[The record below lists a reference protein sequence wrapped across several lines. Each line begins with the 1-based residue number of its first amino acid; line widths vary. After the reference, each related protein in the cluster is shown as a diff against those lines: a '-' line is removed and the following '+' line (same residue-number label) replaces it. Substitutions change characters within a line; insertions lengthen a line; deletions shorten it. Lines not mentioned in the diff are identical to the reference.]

1 MGKRYNRN
9 SFSLLN
15 AISAMCLTITNGL
28 LTIVVTRFILAR
40 FGSDFNGL
48 NSTANQIVNVLL
60 ILEGGFTLASNV
72 ALFYPLTHGDY
83 KQVNGILSATKKKF
97 KKIAVI
103 FISIG
108 TLISIVYAFFVNS
121 ALPVELIATIISMA
135 IIPAAFNLYHA
146 ATYRVLLQAQQ
157 KEYII
162 NAFSMITISAGHLL
176 NIVLIQNGC
185 IMWMIRFITMTFAI
199 VNSVLRGWYVKRN
212 CRFINLKVQPE
223 ESLIR
228 GTNDVMAQKITG
240 VIYESAPIIFL
251 SISPAGG
258 TKLASV
264 YAVYNSVFIM
274 LKSLLHG
281 VIDAPRH
288 GFGQI
293 LSERDREE
301 VWPVFNEYEYLSFLA
316 VYVLLVT
323 GGSLILPFV
332 KLYTAGIMDAEYYDS
347 LIAFLMIAISS
358 FEMIH
363 IPSGHLINMAGE
375 FKISRNFQVVSCAVL
390 IAGMILGGYF
400 FGVYG
405 MLSAIL
411 LVAGLLAVLE
421 MGYVHCIFFKNKI
434 GQLFKMLGPLF
445 FSGLILICLELRVS
459 RGIESYISFIEWGVI
474 FTIINFFAGIM
485 IGFFLSHKQVV
496 GLIKRLKNIVRK

>member
-199 VNSVLRGWYVKRN
+199 VNSVLLGWYVKRN

-264 YAVYNSVFIM
+264 YAVYNSVFI
-274 LKSLLHG
+274 
-281 VIDAPRH
+281 
-288 GFGQI
+288 
-293 LSERDREE
+293 
-301 VWPVFNEYEYLSFLA
+301 
-316 VYVLLVT
+316 
-323 GGSLILPFV
+323 
-332 KLYTAGIMDAEYYDS
+332 
-347 LIAFLMIAISS
+347 
-358 FEMIH
+358 
-363 IPSGHLINMAGE
+363 
-375 FKISRNFQVVSCAVL
+375 C
-390 IAGMILGGYF
+390 
-400 FGVYG
+400 
-405 MLSAIL
+405 
-411 LVAGLLAVLE
+411 
-421 MGYVHCIFFKNKI
+421 
-434 GQLFKMLGPLF
+434 
-445 FSGLILICLELRVS
+445 
-459 RGIESYISFIEWGVI
+459 
-474 FTIINFFAGIM
+474 
-485 IGFFLSHKQVV
+485 
-496 GLIKRLKNIVRK
+496 